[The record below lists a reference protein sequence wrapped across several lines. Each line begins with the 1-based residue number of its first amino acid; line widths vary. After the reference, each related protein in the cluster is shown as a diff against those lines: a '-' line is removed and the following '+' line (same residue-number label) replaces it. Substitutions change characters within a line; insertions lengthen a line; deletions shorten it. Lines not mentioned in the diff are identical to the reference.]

1 MNQRPMHSFSE
12 EVTLEGHIIDS
23 WTLPRAFDAIM
34 DMGGTFDVE
43 EIQVGRAKDEPSFAR
58 LKVHANSEREL
69 ESILLAL
76 QPFGAILASRDDV
89 ACKPAPANGVLPPD
103 FYSTTHLPTQVR
115 LNGRWVEVQNTE
127 MDLIIVVNSTASE
140 ARMIPS
146 ASVKQGELVVV
157 GHEGIRILP
166 PQRPRDREV

>member
-1 MNQRPMHSFSE
+1 MPNPS
-12 EVTLEGHIIDS
+12 
-23 WTLPRAFDAIM
+23 
-34 DMGGTFDVE
+34 
-43 EIQVGRAKDEPSFAR
+43 AK
-58 LKVHANSEREL
+58 L

-127 MDLIIVVNSTASE
+127 MDLIIVVNPGRLRGAHDSLRLGPPGR
-140 ARMIPS
+140 AR
-146 ASVKQGELVVV
+146 
-157 GHEGIRILP
+157 R
-166 PQRPRDREV
+166 RRT